1 MDALPHQVS
10 ERGIDE
16 PLPFDAAFAGERGA
30 FDNQAEMTLAG
41 GIVTAVP
48 AVLLAVVDELDPRR
62 RKRRI
67 EPSQH
72 LACDRPSSFGVHRV
86 YIGGFSERGSVATR
100 QSKLH
105 GRVEGA
111 RARCAIGGCSA
122 PGEFKAP
129 FQPANFDG
137 PGAWRFLCL
146 DHVRE
151 HNAKY
156 NFFDGMS
163 PEEIQAAQSPLAG
176 WDRPSRQFAANGADP
191 PPRWS
196 DFADP
201 LDAISTRFG
210 HLRDRRP
217 SRFNPSE
224 RRALGV
230 LGLGEDA
237 DRYALRKRYSSLV
250 RRFHPDKNGGDRAN
264 EGRLG
269 EVIEAYQLLRR
280 STAFA

>member
-1 MDALPHQVS
+1 
-10 ERGIDE
+10 
-16 PLPFDAAFAGERGA
+16 
-30 FDNQAEMTLAG
+30 
-41 GIVTAVP
+41 
-48 AVLLAVVDELDPRR
+48 
-62 RKRRI
+62 
-67 EPSQH
+67 
-72 LACDRPSSFGVHRV
+72 
-86 YIGGFSERGSVATR
+86 VATR
-100 QSKLH
+100 QSKFH

-111 RARCAIGGCSA
+111 QARCAVPGCSA

-129 FQPANFDG
+129 LQPANFDG

-156 NFFDGMS
+156 NFFDGMTS
-163 PEEIQAAQSPLAG
+163 EEIQEAQSPLAG
-176 WDRPSRQFAANGADP
+176 WDRPSRKFAANGADP

-210 HLRDRRP
+210 RDCAP
-217 SRFNPSE
+217 SRFGKAE
-224 RRALGV
+224 RRALSV

-237 DRYALRKRYSSLV
+237 DRHALRQSYSHLV
-250 RRFHPDKNGGDRAN
+250 RRYHPDKNGGDRSH
-264 EGRLG
+264 EKRLG

-280 STAFA
+280 AAAFA

>member
-1 MDALPHQVS
+1 M
-10 ERGIDE
+10 
-16 PLPFDAAFAGERGA
+16 
-30 FDNQAEMTLAG
+30 
-41 GIVTAVP
+41 
-48 AVLLAVVDELDPRR
+48 
-62 RKRRI
+62 
-67 EPSQH
+67 
-72 LACDRPSSFGVHRV
+72 
-86 YIGGFSERGSVATR
+86 ATK

-111 RARCAIGGCSA
+111 RSQCAVPECRA

-129 FQPANFDG
+129 LQPANFDG

-156 NFFDGMS
+156 NFFEGMS
-163 PEEIQAAQSPLAG
+163 PEEITVAQSPLAG
-176 WDRPSRQFAANGADP
+176 WERPSRKFAAIGADS

-201 LDAISTRFG
+201 LDAISTRFHHIRG
-210 HLRDRRP
+210 GKP
-217 SRFNPSE
+217 SRFSKPE
-224 RRALGV
+224 RRALSV

-237 DRYALRKRYSSLV
+237 DRHQLRQRYSGLV
-250 RRFHPDKNGGDRAN
+250 RRYHPDKNGGDRSH

-269 EVIEAYQLLRR
+269 EVIEAYQLLRKAP
-280 STAFA
+280 AFA